1 MERVETDVEEK
12 ENVAISRCQTVSIDT
27 ITTTTTNNV
36 NRDIAH
42 PRMPTLSYLQQ
53 SSLDSTFRVATS
65 RWENLLHI
73 VTELILI
80 IFGMIVIVSC
90 GVSLGIAVLGI
101 ARVQRGLEYYTKYY
115 HEKWE
120 NDTNLL

>member
-1 MERVETDVEEK
+1 MERDETDVEEN

-36 NRDIAH
+36 NGDIAH
-42 PRMPTLSYLQQ
+42 SRMPTLSHLQQ

-73 VTELILI
+73 VTELVLVIY
-80 IFGMIVIVSC
+80 GMIVFVSC
-90 GVSLGIAVLGI
+90 GVSLGIAALGI
-101 ARVQRGLEYYTKYY
+101 ARVQKGLEYYTKYY

-120 NDTNLL
+120 NYTNLL

>member
-1 MERVETDVEEK
+1 MKRVETDVEEN

-36 NRDIAH
+36 NGDIAH

-120 NDTNLL
+120 NDSNLL

>member
-1 MERVETDVEEK
+1 
-12 ENVAISRCQTVSIDT
+12 VSIDT
-27 ITTTTTNNV
+27 ITTTTNNNV
-36 NRDIAH
+36 NGDIAH

-80 IFGMIVIVSC
+80 IFGMIVFVSC

-120 NDTNLL
+120 IDTNLL